1 MSRQSGFRYSLQ
13 PVLLRRQWDLDALKL
28 DMNRVNDALAKLS
41 QERADLQR
49 ESEQVGIAWKNQ
61 STSAV
66 NIVVERLTTVV
77 YYLED
82 LTRQIKERNAKIDE
96 LNMER
101 ESLIDRI
108 ALAQRSLDAIE
119 QHRDEMNELFMKQL
133 LNKEFKAADDHWT
146 TLHSRMEHHD
156 H

>member
-61 STSAV
+61 SASAT

-82 LTRQIKERNAKIDE
+82 LARQIKERSAKIDE
-96 LNMER
+96 L
-101 ESLIDRI
+101 
-108 ALAQRSLDAIE
+108 
-119 QHRDEMNELFMKQL
+119 
-133 LNKEFKAADDHWT
+133 
-146 TLHSRMEHHD
+146 
-156 H
+156 